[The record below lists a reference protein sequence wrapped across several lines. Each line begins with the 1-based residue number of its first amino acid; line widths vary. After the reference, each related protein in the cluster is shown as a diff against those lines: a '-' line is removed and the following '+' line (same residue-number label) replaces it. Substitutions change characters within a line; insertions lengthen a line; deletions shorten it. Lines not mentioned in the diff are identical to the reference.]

1 MSSSLEEKVNG
12 RLLANVNGRW
22 TRGYSAMWL
31 LSVPVRQT
39 FRFAGRAG
47 ILIDLSNRQTVEFPG
62 KAHIRYKLSLIK
74 SLVCWMKMSMVEYPQ
89 MHVRWTRD
97 HSAMWLRA
105 LCLLGKLSGSL
116 VELI

>member
-12 RLLANVNGRW
+12 RLLANVHGRW
-22 TRGYSAMWL
+22 TRGHSAMWL

-47 ILIDLSNRQTVEFPG
+47 ILIDLSNRQTAEFPG
-62 KAHIRYKLSLIK
+62 KARIRYKHSLIK
-74 SLVCWMKMSMVEYPQ
+74 SLDENVNGRLPTDV
-89 MHVRWTRD
+89 HIRWTRD
-97 HSAMWLRA
+97 HSAMWLRS
-105 LCLLGKLSGSL
+105 LYPLGKLSGSL